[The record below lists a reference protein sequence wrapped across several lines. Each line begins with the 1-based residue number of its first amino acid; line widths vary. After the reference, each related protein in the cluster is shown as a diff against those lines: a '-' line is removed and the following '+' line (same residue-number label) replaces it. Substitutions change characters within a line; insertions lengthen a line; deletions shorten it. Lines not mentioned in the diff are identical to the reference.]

1 MQENIYQ
8 ILNLFLLLVPV
19 LVIFLCRKL
28 APNKFWIG
36 MILSVVFFPI
46 AHFYVKKGG
55 GYVLIVLLNIY
66 LLYLLTENEIIL
78 VTVSVLISVV
88 LMFFRFKLWSIKSIE
103 QGR

>member
-1 MQENIYQ
+1 MQNYINQ
-8 ILNLFLLLVPV
+8 FLNLSVLLAPILIV
-19 LVIFLCRKL
+19 FLCRKF
-28 APNKFWIG
+28 APNKFWLA
-36 MILSVVFFPI
+36 MVLSVIFFPI

-55 GYVLIVLLNIY
+55 GYVFIVLLNIY
-66 LLYLLTENEIIL
+66 LLYLLTENEIVL

>member
-1 MQENIYQ
+1 M
-8 ILNLFLLLVPV
+8 V
-19 LVIFLCRKL
+19 
-28 APNKFWIG
+28 
-36 MILSVVFFPI
+36 LSVIFFPI

-55 GYVLIVLLNIY
+55 GYVFIVLLNIY
-66 LLYLLTENEIIL
+66 LLYLLTENEIVL